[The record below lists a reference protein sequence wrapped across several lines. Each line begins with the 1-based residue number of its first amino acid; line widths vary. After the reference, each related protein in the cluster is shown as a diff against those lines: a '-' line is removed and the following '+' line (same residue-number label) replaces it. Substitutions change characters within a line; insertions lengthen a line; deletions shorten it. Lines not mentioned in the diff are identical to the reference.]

1 MNDISSAGSNVHYY
15 NEIIKY
21 DLFSNYVVCR
31 EPKKT
36 RQNVGFFLNVFK
48 IQKVNIAVSTSVYTE
63 LIQRQKQK
71 V

>member
-1 MNDISSAGSNVHYY
+1 MSSTGSNVHYY
-15 NEIIKY
+15 NKIIKY

-36 RQNVGFFLNVFK
+36 RLNVGFFFLNVFK
-48 IQKVNIAVSTSVYTE
+48 IQKINIAASTSVYTE

>member
-1 MNDISSAGSNVHYY
+1 MIYLQTMLYAESLRKQDKMWV
-15 NEIIKY
+15 
-21 DLFSNYVVCR
+21 
-31 EPKKT
+31 
-36 RQNVGFFLNVFK
+36 FFLNVFK